1 MWTTCSKSC
10 GAHYDLYWLRV
21 SDQGYSSLVNT
32 PPAHCIAAPKPL
44 EVLAGSYPFLCICK
58 KMVPYGSKWVVAMS
72 ASRRT
77 QQDVRTTPTSAFEPF
92 YRKHYDAI
100 SRYIARR
107 VPPSSHDEVVASTF
121 VVAWRKFAN
130 VSDPSLT
137 WLYRIASYEV
147 AHERRRIDRH
157 PQGAELNDL
166 QLTDSSP
173 LEEVLDVSRAFSQLS
188 ESDAELLRLVYWEN
202 LSRSEIADVLGTSV
216 NALNVRYHRA
226 LERLAGAVNRQFNTD
241 RSANLSPKETQ

>member
-1 MWTTCSKSC
+1 MC
-10 GAHYDLYWLRV
+10 
-21 SDQGYSSLVNT
+21 
-32 PPAHCIAAPKPL
+32 
-44 EVLAGSYPFLCICK
+44 
-58 KMVPYGSKWVVAMS
+58 
-72 ASRRT
+72 ASRRIKQNGT
-77 QQDVRTTPTSAFEPF
+77 TTPTSAFEPF
-92 YRKHYDAI
+92 YREHYDAI
-100 SRYIARR
+100 SRYVARR
-107 VPPSSHDEVVASTF
+107 VPPSSHDEVVAGTF
-121 VVAWRKFAN
+121 VVAWRKFAE

-157 PQGAELNDL
+157 PQAAELNDL

-202 LSRSEIADVLGTSV
+202 LSRSEIAEVLGTSV

-226 LERLAGAVNRQFNTD
+226 LGRLAGAVNRQSITD
-241 RSANLSPKETQ
+241 QITNSSPKENP